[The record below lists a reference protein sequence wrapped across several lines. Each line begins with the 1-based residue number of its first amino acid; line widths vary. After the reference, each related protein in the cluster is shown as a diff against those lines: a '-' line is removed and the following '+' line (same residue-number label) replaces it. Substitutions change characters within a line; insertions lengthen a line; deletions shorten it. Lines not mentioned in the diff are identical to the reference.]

1 MKKITTKDKER
12 ILSAADGRLFDV
24 ISKNVK
30 LGKRGASFHGVCPL
44 CQKDFEFN
52 PSKSIF
58 KCFHCDFGG
67 NSPVS
72 WYTKQGKT
80 YPEALQ
86 LLADDF
92 NIHLDVET
100 LRATSPNKKNATADT
115 PIPTRPVGKD
125 KSFCSRMLA
134 ESGLTYDDVQ
144 AKIFRYDDNHT
155 TTVGRVFRP
164 GTLNSLNQII
174 DGDDAIIEYYD
185 LEGAPVMYEQILRGK
200 ATGKMKEYFRVRWQF
215 PEEHLDKNGKAFKY
229 KSPTGSGS
237 FIYIP
242 QRIRELYKS
251 EQKIPR
257 LFIQE
262 GEKKAEKACKHGI
275 PSVAISGIHNLGR
288 NGRLHEDLVRLIAAC
303 EVKEL
308 VLLFDSDWNDIS
320 SNIGLND
327 FADQRPRSFFTA
339 AKNFKE
345 YAIQLRN
352 SRSIYLEIFIGN
364 VLPGEDKGVDDLL
377 SNTLRGNED
386 ALKNDID
393 YLINERDLKGEY
405 IQLHKITTISDA
417 KLLELWSLQS
427 ANDFA
432 LRHKA
437 ILKELPEF
445 RIGKYRWRFNEKGE
459 IESAQPIEED
469 EKYWQE
475 TVKEDRHGFARTEY
489 NFRYERCFRFLQN
502 RGFFRYLREDGSYE
516 YIRVE
521 HPFITTLERHEDI
534 RDFIKDFTRE
544 IANEEVL
551 EMLHRGGPQFLGPEK
566 LSNLQYYKPGLED
579 PRRDK
584 QLFYFKNKFW
594 EITADNIA
602 EQEYSHI
609 THQLWVNQ
617 KHNMDAVRSE
627 RLVKVKSLGEG
638 KFDYKLS
645 DAGRACH
652 FLQFLINTSNFTWRK
667 EKRDLPVVSSLDGV
681 NASDVITVDELEENK
696 GHLVSKLCAIGYML
710 MSAKDRNVS
719 RAVVA
724 MDGKQSE
731 VGSSNG
737 RSGKSLIGEMFRQV
751 LPSVYINGKVKDLDS
766 DQFLW
771 NDVDIKTKI
780 VFIDDVRT
788 NFNFEYLF
796 ANITG
801 DWSVN
806 YKGGGRATFPFNKS
820 PKIYLTTNHALNGEG
835 SSFRD
840 RQWKIA
846 FSDFYNDNHKPLDDF
861 GMLFFDEW
869 DFEQWNLLWNLL
881 AECVQLYLTFGVV
894 QAPMERIAQREIR
907 QFISETFLLWA
918 DEYFSDITKLNVQIP
933 RKEISDNFFDANP
946 EQKKYTT
953 QTAFKKKLKKY
964 CEYKGYIFNKHL
976 FDEITGLPLK
986 YDKDGNPIVDD
997 KSGGT
1002 EYFYIG
1008 TDEKII
1014 EEQKPF

>member
-1 MKKITTKDKER
+1 MKKITKQDKER
-12 ILSAADGRLFDV
+12 ILSASEGRLFDV

-30 LGKRGASFHGVCPL
+30 LDKRGASFHGVCPL
-44 CQKDFEFN
+44 CQKDFEFS
-52 PSKSIF
+52 PSKNIF
-58 KCFHCDFGG
+58 KCFHCDFAG
-67 NSPVS
+67 NSPVN

-115 PIPTRPVGKD
+115 PIPTRPAGKD
-125 KSFCSRMLA
+125 KSYCARMLA
-134 ESGLTYDDVQ
+134 DSGLTYDDVQ
-144 AKIFRYDDNHT
+144 AKIFRSDENHT

-215 PEEHLDKNGKAFKY
+215 PDEHLDKNGKSFKY

-242 QRIRELYKS
+242 QRIREIYKS
-251 EQKIPR
+251 GQKIHR

-288 NGRLHEDLVRLIAAC
+288 NGRLHEDLVRLIVAC

-320 SNIGLND
+320 KNIGLND

-445 RIGKYRWRFNEKGE
+445 RIGKYRWRFTEKGE

-737 RSGKSLIGEMFRQV
+737 RSGKSLIGEMLRQV
-751 LPSVYINGKVKDLDS
+751 QPSVYINGKVKDLDS

>member
-1 MKKITTKDKER
+1 M
-12 ILSAADGRLFDV
+12 
-24 ISKNVK
+24 
-30 LGKRGASFHGVCPL
+30 
-44 CQKDFEFN
+44 
-52 PSKSIF
+52 
-58 KCFHCDFGG
+58 
-67 NSPVS
+67 
-72 WYTKQGKT
+72 
-80 YPEALQ
+80 
-86 LLADDF
+86 
-92 NIHLDVET
+92 
-100 LRATSPNKKNATADT
+100 
-115 PIPTRPVGKD
+115 
-125 KSFCSRMLA
+125 
-134 ESGLTYDDVQ
+134 
-144 AKIFRYDDNHT
+144 
-155 TTVGRVFRP
+155 
-164 GTLNSLNQII
+164 
-174 DGDDAIIEYYD
+174 
-185 LEGAPVMYEQILRGK
+185 
-200 ATGKMKEYFRVRWQF
+200 
-215 PEEHLDKNGKAFKY
+215 
-229 KSPTGSGS
+229 
-237 FIYIP
+237 
-242 QRIRELYKS
+242 
-251 EQKIPR
+251 
-257 LFIQE
+257 
-262 GEKKAEKACKHGI
+262 
-275 PSVAISGIHNLGR
+275 
-288 NGRLHEDLVRLIAAC
+288 
-303 EVKEL
+303 
-308 VLLFDSDWNDIS
+308 
-320 SNIGLND
+320 
-327 FADQRPRSFFTA
+327 
-339 AKNFKE
+339 
-345 YAIQLRN
+345 
-352 SRSIYLEIFIGN
+352 
-364 VLPGEDKGVDDLL
+364 
-377 SNTLRGNED
+377 
-386 ALKNDID
+386 
-393 YLINERDLKGEY
+393 
-405 IQLHKITTISDA
+405 
-417 KLLELWSLQS
+417 
-427 ANDFA
+427 
-432 LRHKA
+432 
-437 ILKELPEF
+437 
-445 RIGKYRWRFNEKGE
+445 
-459 IESAQPIEED
+459 
-469 EKYWQE
+469 
-475 TVKEDRHGFARTEY
+475 
-489 NFRYERCFRFLQN
+489 
-502 RGFFRYLREDGSYE
+502 
-516 YIRVE
+516 
-521 HPFITTLERHEDI
+521 
-534 RDFIKDFTRE
+534 
-544 IANEEVL
+544 
-551 EMLHRGGPQFLGPEK
+551 
-566 LSNLQYYKPGLED
+566 
-579 PRRDK
+579 
-584 QLFYFKNKFW
+584 
-594 EITADNIA
+594 
-602 EQEYSHI
+602 
-609 THQLWVNQ
+609 
-617 KHNMDAVRSE
+617 
-627 RLVKVKSLGEG
+627 
-638 KFDYKLS
+638 S

-737 RSGKSLIGEMFRQV
+737 RSGKSLIGEMLRQV
-751 LPSVYINGKVKDLDS
+751 QPSVYINGKVKDLDS

-997 KSGGT
+997 KSAGT
-1002 EYFYIG
+1002 EYFLIG
-1008 TDEKII
+1008 VDDNKI

>member
-1 MKKITTKDKER
+1 MKKITKQDKER
-12 ILSAADGRLFDV
+12 ILSASEGRLFDV

-30 LGKRGASFHGVCPL
+30 LDKRGASFHGVCPL
-44 CQKDFEFN
+44 CQKDFEFS
-52 PSKSIF
+52 PSKNIF
-58 KCFHCDFGG
+58 KCFHCDFAG
-67 NSPVS
+67 NSPVN

-115 PIPTRPVGKD
+115 PIPTRPAGKD
-125 KSFCSRMLA
+125 KSYCARMLA
-134 ESGLTYDDVQ
+134 DSGLTYDDVQ
-144 AKIFRYDDNHT
+144 AKIFRSDENHT

-215 PEEHLDKNGKAFKY
+215 PDEHLDKNGKSFKY

-242 QRIRELYKS
+242 QRIREIYKS
-251 EQKIPR
+251 GQKIHR

-288 NGRLHEDLVRLIAAC
+288 NGRLHEDLVRLIVAC

-320 SNIGLND
+320 KNIGLND

-445 RIGKYRWRFNEKGE
+445 RIGKYRWRFTEKGE

-737 RSGKSLIGEMFRQV
+737 RSGKSLIGEMLRQV
-751 LPSVYINGKVKDLDS
+751 QPSVYINGKVKDLDS

-964 CEYKGYIFNKHL
+964 CEYKGYIFNKHM

-1002 EYFYIG
+1002 EYFLIG
-1008 TDEKII
+1008 VDDNKI